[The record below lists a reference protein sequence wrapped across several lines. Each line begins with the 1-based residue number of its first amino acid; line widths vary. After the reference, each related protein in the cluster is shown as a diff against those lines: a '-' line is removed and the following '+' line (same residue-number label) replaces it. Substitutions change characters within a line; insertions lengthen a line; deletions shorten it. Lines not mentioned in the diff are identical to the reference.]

1 MLIIIRL
8 TTLIVDVPECDLGL
22 DNCHA
27 DANCIELPGS
37 FDCECKPGHGG
48 NGLQC
53 PGKSLLK

>member
-1 MLIIIRL
+1 MHCAHYYSINNPYI
-8 TTLIVDVPECDLGL
+8 IVDIPECDLGL

-53 PGKSLLK
+53 PG